1 MDSSDHK
8 IPTPILLRHFH
19 FPWLYLLQPR
29 QYSPWFMI
37 NVPQCSYTYTLSQ
50 IDNWFH
56 ISFLSGILPLNCLT
70 NERLS
75 PSTFRTNSHT
85 NYLPY
90 AVACR
95 AGQTSAYRLAP
106 GFPYCVPH
114 QIVNFFFQFHLP
126 PSYLLV
132 LQSII
137 HDTMNY
143 KIFLAYWIN
152 QNLSL
157 STICLMWSPWTY
169 SVTIKHV

>member
-1 MDSSDHK
+1 MDSSDHE

-85 NYLPY
+85 NYSPY
-90 AVACR
+90 TVACR

-114 QIVNFFFQFHLP
+114 QIVNLFFNSTFLLHT
-126 PSYLLV
+126 YLYCKALFMI
-132 LQSII
+132 QW
-137 HDTMNY
+137 TT
-143 KIFLAYWIN
+143 KIFLHIE
-152 QNLSL
+152 
-157 STICLMWSPWTY
+157 
-169 SVTIKHV
+169 